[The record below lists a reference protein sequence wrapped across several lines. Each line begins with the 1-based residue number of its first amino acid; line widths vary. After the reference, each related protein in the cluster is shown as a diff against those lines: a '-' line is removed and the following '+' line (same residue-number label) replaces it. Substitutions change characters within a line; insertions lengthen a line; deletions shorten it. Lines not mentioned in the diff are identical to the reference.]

1 MFGGI
6 GDIRNIDLNT
16 ASKEVLERIGG
27 IGGERTE
34 QIISQRPFA
43 NWEDLKQR
51 VPGVDD
57 KVINMLQQAGVK
69 IGGTEA
75 SGGGGGR

>member
-6 GDIRNIDLNT
+6 GNIANIDLNT
-16 ASKEVLERIGG
+16 AGREVLERIG
-27 IGGERTE
+27 IGGERSE
-34 QIISQRPFA
+34 QIINKRPFA

-51 VPGVDD
+51 VPGIDD
-57 KVINMLQQAGVK
+57 KVVNMLQQAGVK
-69 IGGTEA
+69 IGGTKA